1 VNQLLRTLTERACYL
16 NGHNADDGAIAR
28 HARENAFCLI
38 TRDKDFGDIRN
49 YPPGDYGGI
58 IVLNL
63 PDDFRTTDVLRLL
76 EVFLSRK
83 RMVGTLAGTAR
94 DCRTLTG
101 ALPSELADSPWRDFT
116 FELRSPHH

>member
-1 VNQLLRTLTERACYL
+1 MRFLVDANLTLSVAPLIRAL
-16 NGHNADDGAIAR
+16 GHEAIDVREIAMGNADDSVIAR
-28 HARENAFCLI
+28 HARKNAFCLI

-58 IVLNL
+58 IVLDL

-83 RMVGTLAGTAR
+83 EWLQRLPARLAIVE
-94 DCRTLTG
+94 
-101 ALPSELADSPWRDFT
+101 PSRVRFRPN
-116 FELRSPHH
+116 